1 MRGARAEDV
10 CGATRKGT
18 DEMDHHRRLDAE
30 LDVLR
35 DRVLVLGGEAE
46 TALRRA
52 MYSLA
57 ERDSQ
62 TAREVLANDDT
73 VDNLE
78 VEIDRLCIDVLAL
91 RQPAA
96 RDLRFVIS
104 VAKITPILE
113 RLADHACNIARAA
126 LDLNDQPELKYN
138 PNLPRMAEVASGM
151 LRAALDAFTKGDAAA
166 ARQVIEQDDEI
177 DRMYERL
184 FNDLIDLM
192 AEEPQAARRAA
203 RHLFVAKHL
212 ERVADYVTDICELT
226 VYMAEAA
233 VIKHGYEKAKG
244 PARPTPPAS

>member
-1 MRGARAEDV
+1 MEY
-10 CGATRKGT
+10 
-18 DEMDHHRRLDAE
+18 HRRLDTE

-46 TALRRA
+46 GALGRA
-52 MYSLA
+52 VYALT
-57 ERDSQ
+57 ERDSEA
-62 TAREVLANDDT
+62 AREVLNGDDRI
-73 VDNLE
+73 DQLE

-113 RLADHACNIARAA
+113 RLADHACNIARVA
-126 LDLNDQPELKYN
+126 LDLNDEPRLKNY
-138 PNLPRMAEVASGM
+138 PDLSRMAEVASTM
-151 LRAALDAFTKGDAAA
+151 LRAALDAFTRGDAAA
-166 ARQVIEQDDEI
+166 ARRVIAQDDEI

-184 FNDLIDLM
+184 FHELIRLM
-192 AEEPQAARRAA
+192 VSEPTATPRAA
-203 RHLFVAKHL
+203 RLLFVAKHL

-233 VIKHGYEKAKG
+233 VIKHVRA
-244 PARPTPPAS
+244 